1 MTWRKRVF
9 DYGIL
14 ACVAVILLW
23 IVYRGFTA

>member
-14 ACVAVILLW
+14 AIVAAIVIW
-23 IVYRGFTA
+23 IFYSGLVE